1 MANHYQLPDPAATPA
16 PSLTGRFLAHNQG
29 SRVVRAFLAADLHRG
44 VKRLN
49 KPTRLQAAFLARV
62 SPAYAWW
69 AEKRMEER
77 WQIEAG
83 LIPLVP
89 ATAARTNGNGTVRPT
104 VPDVG
109 IDDAELM
116 HIANLVGPDRMLA
129 AAIAA
134 GH

>member
-1 MANHYQLPDPAATPA
+1 MAPKYQLPEPTATPV
-16 PSLTGRFLAHNQG
+16 PSLTGRFLAHNQE
-29 SRVVRAFLAADLHRG
+29 SRIVRAFLAADLHRG
-44 VKRLN
+44 VKRLD

-62 SPAYAWW
+62 SPTYACW
-69 AEKRMEER
+69 AEKRTEER

-89 ATAARTNGNGTVRPT
+89 AAPARTNGNGTVQPV

-109 IDDAELM
+109 IDDAQLM
-116 HIANLVGPDRMLA
+116 HIANLVGVDRMLA

>member
-1 MANHYQLPDPAATPA
+1 MAHHYHLPESAAMPIPT
-16 PSLTGRFLAHNQG
+16 LAGQYLARNG
-29 SRVVRAFLAADLHRG
+29 ESRVVRAFLAADLHAG
-44 VKRLN
+44 VKRLD
-49 KPTRLQAAFLARV
+49 KPTRLQAALLARV
-62 SPAYAWW
+62 NPTYALW

-89 ATAARTNGNGTVRPT
+89 AAPARTNGNGTVQPV

-109 IDDAELM
+109 IDDAQLT
-116 HIANLVGPDRMLA
+116 HIANLVGAERMLA

-134 GH
+134 GQ